1 MRTVGI
7 AAAVAVCVMGGLGI
21 HLYGSRF
28 AVESTVSLDVNPSI
42 EIQVNAK
49 EHVLKVEPKNEDGRK
64 VVGEMDFSGSS
75 LDVTVN
81 ALIGSMLRNGYLN
94 ENANSILVSVDTR
107 DAAKGS
113 ALREKLA
120 GEIDSLLRTDTFSGA
135 VLSQTVAA
143 DAALQQLCAG
153 VRDFFGQ
160 GAAGPGDCREKSRLH
175 L

>member
-1 MRTVGI
+1 
-7 AAAVAVCVMGGLGI
+7 
-21 HLYGSRF
+21 
-28 AVESTVSLDVNPSI
+28 
-42 EIQVNAK
+42 
-49 EHVLKVEPKNEDGRK
+49 
-64 VVGEMDFSGSS
+64 MDFSGSS

-143 DAALQQLCAG
+143 DAALQQLAQEYG
-153 VRDFFGQ
+153 ISLGKAQLVQ
-160 GAAGPGDCREKSRLH
+160 EIAAKIPPTPLMRWRGFRSTSSIS
-175 L
+175 

>member
-1 MRTVGI
+1 MGHADGGHRRRR
-7 AAAVAVCVMGGLGI
+7 CRLCDGGLGI

-113 ALREKLA
+113 ALR
-120 GEIDSLLRTDTFSGA
+120 
-135 VLSQTVAA
+135 
-143 DAALQQLCAG
+143 
-153 VRDFFGQ
+153 
-160 GAAGPGDCREKSRLH
+160 KSWLVKSTACSAPTPSAEPS
-175 L
+175 

>member
-1 MRTVGI
+1 MP
-7 AAAVAVCVMGGLGI
+7 
-21 HLYGSRF
+21 
-28 AVESTVSLDVNPSI
+28 VSCTAEDRVLR
-42 EIQVNAK
+42 VNA
-49 EHVLKVEPKNEDGRK
+49 LNEDGRI
-64 VVGEMDFSGSS
+64 VLGDMNFSGSS

-143 DAALQQLCAG
+143 DAAG
-153 VRDFFGQ
+153 DD
-160 GAAGPGDCREKSRLH
+160 PGDEADAV
-175 L
+175 